1 MKMYFW
7 ECCLMVILWV
17 SYGYPMVR
25 IANRHTV
32 LTTHYSVLITHY

>member
-7 ECCLMVILWV
+7 ACYLMVILWV

-25 IANRHTV
+25 IANRPIV
-32 LTTHYSVLITHY
+32 LTTKEGSR